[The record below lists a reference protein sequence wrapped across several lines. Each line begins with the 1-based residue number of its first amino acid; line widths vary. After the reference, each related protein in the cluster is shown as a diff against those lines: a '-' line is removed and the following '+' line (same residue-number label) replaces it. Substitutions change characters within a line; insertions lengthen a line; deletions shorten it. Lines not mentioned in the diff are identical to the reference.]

1 MKILQEAIIFD
12 LVKGNPEDA
21 DFPAVKAVWQHQPF
35 LDPHTC
41 HTIERRIELHLKK
54 KNYHKKTA

>member
-1 MKILQEAIIFD
+1 MKCFQEAVVFD

-21 DFPAVKAVWQHQPF
+21 DFPTVKAAWQHQPF
-35 LDPHTC
+35 LDPHIC

-54 KNYHKKTA
+54 KINNKKTA